1 MKETFVSWFAW
12 SIGLALSSTNRVESI
27 GLIAPRLSRIQN
39 EKKTGQARNLHHTT
53 NQGPPP
59 GLQTVHTEGD
69 ASFAIII
76 NLPQSLGSREA
87 KKLVRELKMQITDEL
102 PLVILDLSRV
112 KKMDCAGVD
121 GLLVCMHEV
130 AKHDGAIH
138 VRAISPEAATLL
150 EMVRMDR
157 LLLQKFAAVPA
168 QAPGFVVAAV
178 TSAEDIKPE
187 AVEFR
192 LVAA

>member
-1 MKETFVSWFAW
+1 MKETFMSWFALAMSPPNRLK
-12 SIGLALSSTNRVESI
+12 SIELF
-27 GLIAPRLSRIQN
+27 APGLSRTQN
-39 EKKTGQARNLHHTT
+39 EEKTGRARNLRHTT
-53 NQGPPP
+53 DQRPMP
-59 GLQTVHTEGD
+59 GLQTFQTED
-69 ASFAIII
+69 ASLAIIV

-87 KKLVRELKMQITDEL
+87 KKLVRELKMQITDES

-112 KKMDCAGVD
+112 KKMDSAGLD
-121 GLLVCMHEV
+121 GFLVCMYDV
-130 AKHDGAIH
+130 AEHDGAIQ

-157 LLLQKFAAVPA
+157 LLQKFAPVPA
-168 QAPGFVVAAV
+168 QAPGFAGAAV
-178 TSAEDIKPE
+178 ATAEDMTPE